1 MRCPF
6 AERVFEWRTGVRCGG
21 LGRAASVTAT
31 VDTAEIIARRESA
44 GMLQSM
50 GFDFALCMK
59 GLEVG

>member
-1 MRCPF
+1 M
-6 AERVFEWRTGVRCGG
+6 FEWRTGVRCGG